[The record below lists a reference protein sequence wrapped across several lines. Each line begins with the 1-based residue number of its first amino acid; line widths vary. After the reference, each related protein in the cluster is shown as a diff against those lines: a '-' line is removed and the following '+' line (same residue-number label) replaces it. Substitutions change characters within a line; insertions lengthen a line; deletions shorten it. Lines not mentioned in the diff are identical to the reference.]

1 MNDKNPIQVS
11 EKLFK
16 AIELLAE
23 KGALSLTEISNYLDL
38 NKSTVHRI
46 LNSLIFMNY
55 VKQEEK
61 TLKYGLSFKLCNLAS
76 KFLAHNDMISIIHP
90 YLIDL
95 ANKTNE
101 TVHLVERYDTMAIY
115 IDKVETSKNSIRLYS
130 TIGKSIPLYCSG
142 VGKAILAEKTKEE
155 LLEIWNKSEIN
166 KITDKTI
173 TSFNEFEIKIKEAQ
187 ENGYACDIE
196 ENEIGVHCVGIYID
210 VPNKEYAIS
219 ISAPKERLDENTIK
233 IYGKYL
239 LEIKE
244 KLEKELS

>member
-1 MNDKNPIQVS
+1 MNNKNPIQVS

-46 LNSLIFMNY
+46 LNSLIFMDY

-90 YLIDL
+90 YLIEL

-155 LLEIWNKSEIN
+155 ILDIWNQSEII
-166 KITDKTI
+166 KITEKTI
-173 TSFNEFEIKIKEAQ
+173 TKFDEFEIKIEEAQ
-187 ENGYACDIE
+187 ERGYACDIE
-196 ENEIGVHCVGIYID
+196 ENEIGVHCVGIYIN

-219 ISAPKERLDENTIK
+219 ISAPKERLNEETIK

-239 LEIKE
+239 LETKE
-244 KLEKELS
+244 KIERHLS

>member
-219 ISAPKERLDENTIK
+219 ISAPIQKDQKKL
-233 IYGKYL
+233 YL
-239 LEIKE
+239 I
-244 KLEKELS
+244 